1 MTKDDINVAA
11 FLRLIRFTEHHMDS
25 DEVYVALYGGQQ
37 RFTDTSRHPDKAV
50 TAGGRTSTAAGAYQ
64 ILYATWKEAKERGIV
79 TDFSKASQDKL
90 AIEKLRSRHALG
102 YVQHGDIDRAI
113 PLLRNEWVLLP
124 GGSQSKMTMDE
135 ARRLFSRYVDEA
147 DVAAE
152 R

>member
-11 FLRLIRFTEHHMDS
+11 FLRLIRFAEHHIDS

-50 TAGGRTSTAAGAYQ
+50 TAWGRTSTAAGAYQ